1 MLDNKI
7 KWPKDCCLFTN
18 DFTMRAEIQDKL
30 TLRFKVLV
38 AAAVGVLVA
47 VIALGETGII

>member
-1 MLDNKI
+1 
-7 KWPKDCCLFTN
+7 
-18 DFTMRAEIQDKL
+18 MRAEIQDRL

-47 VIALGETGII
+47 VIALGEAGII